1 MIDLVID
8 LVAAASPADYAS
20 ARRLFEEYAA
30 WLQVELCFQRFN
42 DELAHLSA
50 MYGSPTGALILG
62 RRADEAVACV
72 GVRRFTDE
80 TCEMKR
86 LFVREEVRGLGL
98 GGRLARAAVQAGRR
112 LGYRRMVLDTLGRM
126 TSARRLYAGL
136 GFEEVAAYYDNPF
149 PDVRY
154 MARAL

>member
-1 MIDLVID
+1 
-8 LVAAASPADYAS
+8 
-20 ARRLFEEYAA
+20 
-30 WLQVELCFQRFN
+30 
-42 DELAHLSA
+42 
-50 MYGSPTGALILG
+50 
-62 RRADEAVACV
+62 
-72 GVRRFTDE
+72 
-80 TCEMKR
+80 MKR

-98 GGRLARAAVQAGRR
+98 GGRLASAAVQAGRR

-136 GFEEVAAYYDNPF
+136 GFEETAAYYDNPL